1 VSEAADAWLESRRGR
16 VRSRTLE
23 ADKRGIDYLKRY
35 FNKHRVQ
42 DVSPSDIVSYLGAL
56 RVGKVGTSGKPL
68 AEWSVVGALKTAR
81 AVFDASVLNGCRASN
96 PTRLLQP
103 HVKPKQQN
111 RRQPMVLTAK
121 QVDAL
126 VIAAAEKTP
135 AYGAVVAA
143 AAYSGARIREVL
155 ALRWCDI
162 DHERKLIHLRGQIN
176 VDGTEIVAMKTD
188 QSERFVALSPKLER
202 FLGRNARMQARW
214 SAADD
219 YVFSASRLRPKQYRN
234 VRRAL
239 ATAAKEAGLDGVRA
253 HDLRHSYVSNLLAHG
268 DLATVSRAAGH
279 ANVLVTAKLYAHALG
294 TPEEQAERAALAAA
308 AAGLGY

>member
-1 VSEAADAWLESRRGR
+1 
-16 VRSRTLE
+16 
-23 ADKRGIDYLKRY
+23 
-35 FNKHRVQ
+35 
-42 DVSPSDIVSYLGAL
+42 
-56 RVGKVGTSGKPL
+56 
-68 AEWSVVGALKTAR
+68 
-81 AVFDASVLNGCRASN
+81 
-96 PTRLLQP
+96 
-103 HVKPKQQN
+103 
-111 RRQPMVLTAK
+111 
-121 QVDAL
+121 
-126 VIAAAEKTP
+126 
-135 AYGAVVAA
+135 VVAA